1 MEYKRFDK
9 DQFEREFSKSLIY
22 QQLAKDYPVLYT
34 EADGITE
41 VTRDF
46 SYKFP
51 RAILQEQGI
60 FVCSSFYYIEMLLDT
75 NPKVILDVGC
85 GDNVFKK
92 YIPQIVGLDPMSA
105 NADIHE
111 RFDDKFVEQ
120 HTGKYDC
127 AMALQSIHHV
137 SLLKFVDRINQF
149 GKIIK
154 PGGRGFF
161 STNLSKLVSLTELHE
176 FAKIFDLS
184 RQVTIFDYYCY
195 LKKEL
200 KKLNYRIIAADVL
213 PTLERHYYNC
223 AGPDWPS
230 IETYAARDFS
240 NVSEMIKDEI
250 LGNDDAY
257 VNHIGLSEVVDGNI
271 KIVFEV

>member
-213 PTLERHYYNC
+213 PTLERHYYDC
-223 AGPDWPS
+223 AGPDWPP

>member
-1 MEYKRFDK
+1 
-9 DQFEREFSKSLIY
+9 
-22 QQLAKDYPVLYT
+22 LYT

-223 AGPDWPS
+223 AGPDWPP

-250 LGNDDAY
+250 LSNDDAY
-257 VNHIGLSEVVDGNI
+257 VKHIGLSEVVDGNI